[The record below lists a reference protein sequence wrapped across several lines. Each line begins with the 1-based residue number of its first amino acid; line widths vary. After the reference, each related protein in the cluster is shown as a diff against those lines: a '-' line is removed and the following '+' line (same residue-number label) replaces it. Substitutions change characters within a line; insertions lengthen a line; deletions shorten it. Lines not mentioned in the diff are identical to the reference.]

1 MEYLLKK
8 NKNKNKEKIV
18 MAAKSKKQL
27 TFDLNTNKMKED
39 GLNPSVLYNDVRV
52 KLAKLDFSH
61 SGGSVYI
68 SDTTLTKME
77 LEEKV
82 KALINKIPL
91 LSYYVNNFTV
101 TNIGRQ
107 FELSDSI
114 KQMNKDISKE
124 VLLNKKN
131 KRKPRQEKD
140 NYEIE
145 Y

>member
-1 MEYLLKK
+1 
-8 NKNKNKEKIV
+8 

>member
-1 MEYLLKK
+1 
-8 NKNKNKEKIV
+8 

-131 KRKPRQEKD
+131 KRKQKQEKD

>member
-1 MEYLLKK
+1 
-8 NKNKNKEKIV
+8 

-27 TFDLNTNKMKED
+27 TFDLNTNKLKED

>member
-1 MEYLLKK
+1 
-8 NKNKNKEKIV
+8 

-39 GLNPSVLYNDVRV
+39 GLNPSVLYNDVRA

-107 FELSDSI
+107 FELSNSI

>member
-1 MEYLLKK
+1 
-8 NKNKNKEKIV
+8 

-39 GLNPSVLYNDVRV
+39 GLNPSVLYNDVRA

-131 KRKPRQEKD
+131 KRKQKQEKD

>member
-1 MEYLLKK
+1 MAGKTKK
-8 NKNKNKEKIV
+8 K
-18 MAAKSKKQL
+18 L

-39 GLNPSVLYNDVRV
+39 GLNPSVLYNDVRA

>member
-1 MEYLLKK
+1 
-8 NKNKNKEKIV
+8 

-39 GLNPSVLYNDVRV
+39 GLNPSVLYNDVRA

-140 NYEIE
+140 NMK
-145 Y
+145 

>member
-1 MEYLLKK
+1 
-8 NKNKNKEKIV
+8 

-131 KRKPRQEKD
+131 KRKPNIGVQGVQTR
-140 NYEIE
+140 
-145 Y
+145 

>member
-1 MEYLLKK
+1 
-8 NKNKNKEKIV
+8 
-18 MAAKSKKQL
+18 
-27 TFDLNTNKMKED
+27 MKED

>member
-1 MEYLLKK
+1 
-8 NKNKNKEKIV
+8 

-39 GLNPSVLYNDVRV
+39 GLNPSILYNDVRA

-82 KALINKIPL
+82 KSLINKIPL

-114 KQMNKDISKE
+114 LI
-124 VLLNKKN
+124 V
-131 KRKPRQEKD
+131 
-140 NYEIE
+140 
-145 Y
+145 

>member
-1 MEYLLKK
+1 MRYLLKK

>member
-1 MEYLLKK
+1 
-8 NKNKNKEKIV
+8 

-131 KRKPRQEKD
+131 KRKPRLEKD

>member
-1 MEYLLKK
+1 
-8 NKNKNKEKIV
+8 

-114 KQMNKDISKE
+114 KQMMNKDISKE

>member
-1 MEYLLKK
+1 
-8 NKNKNKEKIV
+8 

-39 GLNPSVLYNDVRV
+39 GLNPSVLYNDVRA

-145 Y
+145 YYIKR

>member
-1 MEYLLKK
+1 
-8 NKNKNKEKIV
+8 

-39 GLNPSVLYNDVRV
+39 GLNPSVLYNDVRA